1 MVTLQYEASS
11 RPQVGAHKAPMP
23 MNNDPMSAD
32 DEVYRLLLNGTV
44 SDPQLTPLGSNYT
57 FLVNVSDGD
66 KTCQAIYK
74 PKDGEAPLWDFP
86 SGTLYKREYAAYLLS
101 RILGWDFIPL
111 TLVRDGPY
119 GVGSLQLCID
129 HHPRA
134 NYYYIREKSPDD
146 LRMIALYDLVANNAD
161 RKASHCIVD
170 STGKVWGID
179 HGLTFHWQ
187 PKLRTVIWDF
197 GWQPMPEG
205 LLDDLKEFLLALESR
220 TGCIPD
226 LEKLVFPEEMEA
238 LGARVRQIL
247 EIGVYPGLGPRPYP
261 F

>member
-1 MVTLQYEASS
+1 
-11 RPQVGAHKAPMP
+11 MP
-23 MNNDPMSAD
+23 VNNDPISAD
-32 DEVYRLLLNGTV
+32 EETYRLLLNGEV

-66 KTCQAIYK
+66 KACKAIYK

-134 NYYYIREKSPDD
+134 NYYYIREKSPED
-146 LRMIALYDLVANNAD
+146 LRMIALYDLVTNNAD
-161 RKASHCIVD
+161 RKASHCILD
-170 STGKVWGID
+170 SGGKVWGID
-179 HGLTFHWQ
+179 HGLTFHWA

-197 GWQPMPEG
+197 GWQPIPKK
-205 LLDDLKEFLLALESR
+205 LLGDLKEFLPALENR
-220 TGCIPD
+220 TGRVPD
-226 LEKLVFPEEMEA
+226 LEDMVFPEEMEA
-238 LGARVRQIL
+238 LNARVHQIL
-247 EIGVYPGLGPRPYP
+247 EIGVYPGLGPRPYT